1 MHYKMAFTYCY
12 KSDKIMNNLVT
23 TILMILTV
31 IAWICFATLNISIWI
46 PLFGNLLQL
55 IWLLKI
61 VIRK

>member
-1 MHYKMAFTYCY
+1 MNF
-12 KSDKIMNNLVT
+12 KIMDNLVT
-23 TILMILTV
+23 TILLVITV
-31 IAWICFATLNISIWI
+31 IAWVCFALLNISIWI